1 MCHLALVGD
10 VMWAHNVLAETNRET
25 RSYVVIVAGV
35 ALAALLLAFSGTVA
49 AGGSPVAEVNDS
61 VGPDDGTN
69 LTIIQYNDIQ
79 TAMADNET
87 MARLVGAINDRKA
100 ALDNPTLVVGG
111 GDEVSPSSLSAVS
124 EWRVPIDALNV
135 LNPAAEV
142 LGNHD
147 LDYGFDPVAN
157 FSAASEFPWLVANI
171 QAEDGGNVPG
181 TQNYTTVERGGVTI
195 GILGL
200 VDDAIDP
207 KTAVDFEEEG
217 YQVTDWSAAGRQV
230 ATTLKEEENADVVVA
245 LTHTGVPE
253 SKEIANNTENID
265 AIVTGDDEVLYE
277 PQVTSGTVIVE
288 AGGEATH
295 LGEVNL
301 SVDDGAVGFNDGRLY
316 DLGAGDWSM
325 NETADEVVQAGRTED
340 LAQVAGEAT
349 EPLDSTFGNYA
360 DDTGWGRVIGDAF
373 LAQTGADVAMTNAGG
388 IRGNFII
395 ESGEL
400 TYDDIYTSLP
410 FGNTL
415 VTKAMTGQQI
425 VDYLSRTAA
434 PFDNDFGVQPEL
446 QVGGLTYEVVDRP
459 DPEQKVKDV
468 HIQGEPIDL
477 RETYEVAVNSYM
489 AGGPMLSEME
499 TVDEDL
505 TLYGTAVV
513 NYVEAQGTITPPE
526 EDRIRRTTRTLG
538 EPDISLDGEMAT
550 LEYEVPDAVA
560 SIEESSFTLLNK
572 TTGQLAV
579 DAVELDGDTL
589 RLSADQEELV
599 ALSENSDTVEL
610 YGTYNDSVI
619 DDQRNGF
626 DTSRLNGD
634 ATISEA
640 TVLENELAGVRATL
654 ESLEEDIAQ
663 KDEEI
668 ADLESQLSDRETEIS
683 DLESQLDE
691 KNERISDLESQ
702 LDEKDQQIADL
713 ESDSSEADSDGPGFT
728 PVVAVLAVLGA
739 ALLAVRRR
747 E

>member
-1 MCHLALVGD
+1 
-10 VMWAHNVLAETNRET
+10 MWAHSLPAETNRET
-25 RSYVVIVAGV
+25 RSYVMILAGV
-35 ALAALLLAFSGTVA
+35 VLAALLLAVSGTAA
-49 AGGSPVAEVNDS
+49 AGGSPVAEVNGS

-79 TAMADNET
+79 TAMADNES

-135 LNPAAEV
+135 LNPAAEG

-157 FSAASEFPWLVANI
+157 FSAESEFPWLVANI

-181 TQNYTTVERGGVTI
+181 TQNYTMVERGGVTI

-230 ATTLKEEENADVVVA
+230 AATLKEEENADVVVA
-245 LTHTGVPE
+245 LTHTGVLE

-349 EPLDSTFGNYA
+349 ESLDSTFGNYA

-388 IRGNFII
+388 IRGNFMI
-395 ESGEL
+395 EAGEL

-459 DPEQKVKDV
+459 DPEQTVKDV
-468 HIQGEPIDL
+468 YVQGEPIDL

-513 NYVEAQGTITPPE
+513 NYVEGQGTITTPE
-526 EDRIRRTTRTLG
+526 EDRIRRTTRMLG
-538 EPDISLDGEMAT
+538 EPDISLDGDMAT
-550 LEYEVPDAVA
+550 LEYQVPDAVA
-560 SIEESSFTLLNK
+560 SIEASSFTLLNES
-572 TTGQLAV
+572 TGQLAV
-579 DAVELDGDTL
+579 ESIELDGDTL
-589 RLSADQEELV
+589 RLSANQEELV
-599 ALSENSDTVEL
+599 SLSEHSDTVEL

-640 TVLENELAGVRATL
+640 TLLENELADVRATL
-654 ESLEEDIAQ
+654 ESLEEDLVQ
-663 KDEEI
+663 KNEEI

-691 KNERISDLESQ
+691 KDERIADLESQ
-702 LDEKDQQIADL
+702 LDEKDEQIADL